1 MAILKNLIRRVVLT
15 NHAGTIWFKN
25 DIIAKISISQN
36 HELWRSTQDNIQTYF
51 RDVLGIIL
59 STYNSLFWDILMN
72 AIFESDRPR
81 VQRCFV
87 DLFVSFPDFFMKK
100 SQGVNFAE
108 SAIAIYQH
116 HNKHHFASSHHQKCQ
131 SSYT

>member
-36 HELWRSTQDNIQTYF
+36 YELWRSTQDNIQTYF
-51 RDVLGIIL
+51 RVLTTHYFGIYWWMPFLNQIVPECKGVLLIYL
-59 STYNSLFWDILMN
+59 SRFLTFLW
-72 AIFESDRPR
+72 
-81 VQRCFV
+81 
-87 DLFVSFPDFFMKK
+87 KK

-131 SSYT
+131 SSYI